1 MRLRGAGARR
11 ALGTTTLVAGLCA
24 LGTGI
29 AGLRTPATPPA
40 DAGSVPAP
48 APASVAPSLTVA
60 PRRAAAAAPAMPTEI
75 RIPGLK
81 VTAPVDP
88 AGVEPDGELRIP
100 ADPARLGWW
109 IGSARPG
116 EQRGTV
122 LVAGHVDTAEA
133 GRGALFRLET
143 LTPGARIEVRAAGR
157 TRAYE
162 VVARRSYVKRKLPAG
177 LFRTD
182 TAPRLVLITC
192 GGSFD
197 DGTYSHNVVVYAE
210 PVP

>member
-1 MRLRGAGARR
+1 MRPRGAGARR

-29 AGLRTPATPPA
+29 AGLHTPAAPPV
-40 DAGSVPAP
+40 DAGTVP
-48 APASVAPSLTVA
+48 APASVAPPPTVA
-60 PRRAAAAAPAMPTEI
+60 PRRVAAAAAPPATPTEI
-75 RIPGLK
+75 RIPALK
-81 VTAPVDP
+81 ATAPVDP
-88 AGVEPDGELRIP
+88 AGVEADGELRIP
-100 ADPARLGWW
+100 ADPARTGWW

-116 EQRGTV
+116 QPRGTV
-122 LVAGHVDTAEA
+122 LIAGHVDTAEA

-143 LTPGARIEVRAAGR
+143 LSPGARIEVRADGR
-157 TRAYE
+157 TRAYRA
-162 VVARRSYVKRKLPAG
+162 VARRSYVKSKLPAD

-197 DGTYSHNVVVYAE
+197 DGTYSHNVVVCAE

>member
-29 AGLRTPATPPA
+29 AGLHSPATPPA
-40 DAGSVPAP
+40 DAGTVVTPT
-48 APASVAPSLTVA
+48 PASATPSPTVT
-60 PRRAAAAAPAMPTEI
+60 PRRATAAAPATPAEV
-75 RIPGLK
+75 RIPTLK

-88 AGVEPDGELRIP
+88 AGVESDGELRIP
-100 ADPARLGWW
+100 ADPVRLGWW

-116 EQRGTV
+116 EPRGTV
-122 LVAGHVDTAEA
+122 LIAGHVDTAEA

-143 LTPGARIEVRAAGR
+143 LAVGARIEVRADGR
-157 TRAYE
+157 TRAYRT
-162 VVARRSYVKRKLPAG
+162 VARRSYVKRKLPAD

-197 DGTYSHNVVVYAE
+197 DGTYSHNVVVYAK